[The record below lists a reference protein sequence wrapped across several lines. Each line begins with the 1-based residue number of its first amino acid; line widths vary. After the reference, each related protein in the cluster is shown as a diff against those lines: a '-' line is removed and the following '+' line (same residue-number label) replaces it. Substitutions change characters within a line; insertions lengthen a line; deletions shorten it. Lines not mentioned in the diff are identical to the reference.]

1 MPVSA
6 PETVLEIDG
15 SHKLIRLDGMY
26 YDKAEVVDAS
36 AYSTTYVSA
45 RRVRVLD
52 SEGNAPTTDDT
63 ARATWR
69 AMRKDC

>member
-1 MPVSA
+1 MSA

-15 SHKLIRLDGMY
+15 EHKLIRLDGKY
-26 YDKAEVVDAS
+26 YNKTTVVDAS

-45 RRVRVLD
+45 RRVRVVGED
-52 SEGNAPTTDDT
+52 GCAPTTDEG
-63 ARATWR
+63 ARAVWR

>member
-1 MPVSA
+1 
-6 PETVLEIDG
+6 
-15 SHKLIRLDGMY
+15 MY
-26 YDKAEVVDAS
+26 YDKTEVVDAS

-52 SEGNAPTTDDT
+52 EQGNAPTTDDS

-69 AMRKDC
+69 AMRKE